1 MASRL
6 RVECINKTDRADA
19 HERIKAIGGGSPG
32 RRWKHAQEDAIAWID
47 DGTFAYFVVNEEG
60 KEINV
65 IVAESRYGQKYIKT
79 EADGEQPDNLLNLP
93 ECPKPD
99 TGGILFDAYRAV
111 GQRL

>member
-19 HERIKAIGGGSPG
+19 HERIKAIGGGSSG
-32 RRWKHAQEDAIAWID
+32 LRWKYTQEDAITWIE
-47 DGTFAYFVVNEEG
+47 DGTFAYYVINQEG

-79 EADGEQPDNLLNLP
+79 EADGEHPDNLLSLP